1 MASGVLSAM
10 TRFLC
15 RGSFMSRLSWCV
27 CKWQTWPAGPDQL
40 KPLGTALL
48 RHESQMQLSAQPE
61 GTDRYASKTR
71 GTMPCSVRD
80 RRLPPATRC
89 TLRQCAPGLRPSA
102 QPGSEAPAAQ
112 VCAVNGLGGTF
123 LPPWEHRAHQRRRV
137 PWAAAPPLGR
147 DTLCG
152 RESSHGNWTQGPARS
167 AATLAVSYRPSSVSH
182 PGVSCLLP
190 APATPAGRPA
200 RSPAGRGDPRATQHL
215 SAAQACRTLLPV
227 PDAPG
232 PSRGHPR
239 PHEGCRGTWP
249 GQQGPCVSRVPA
261 ALHTETTHRDLPGKA
276 RCCMAAAGHQGPG
289 HVTWPPASTVA
300 QAVSSPIPGQPALT
314 CRHTATHG
322 ALPGPRLCLHLATS

>member
-1 MASGVLSAM
+1 MADLA
-10 TRFLC
+10 C
-15 RGSFMSRLSWCV
+15 W
-27 CKWQTWPAGPDQL
+27 AGPAETFRDCPPQTRITNAA
-40 KPLGTALL
+40 LGTARGDRQVCEKDL
-48 RHESQMQLSAQPE
+48 RHRALLSE
-61 GTDRYASKTR
+61 GPQAAS
-71 GTMPCSVRD
+71 C
-80 RRLPPATRC
+80 PP
-89 TLRQCAPGLRPSA
+89 LHPQCAPGLRPSA

-215 SAAQACRTLLPV
+215 SAAQACRTLLLV

-276 RCCMAAAGHQGPG
+276 RCCTATVSRRGPG

-300 QAVSSPIPGQPALT
+300 QTVSSPTPGQPALT